1 MSKKLN
7 NNILRNV
14 KYQVDCELVYKISD
28 RVWNQIAL
36 DVKALTLD
44 QIRSHIRNKIR
55 DEIVNQMKIE
65 LNYWDYVNEMEMY

>member
-36 DVKALTLD
+36 DVKALTVD

-55 DEIVNQMKIE
+55 DEIVNQMEIE

>member
-14 KYQVDCELVYKISD
+14 KYQVDCELVYKTSN
-28 RVWNQIAL
+28 RVWNQIGL
-36 DVKALTLD
+36 DVKALTVD

-55 DEIVNQMKIE
+55 DEIVNQMEIE